1 MIVAHG
7 SARRIAKQ
15 DSVSLQ
21 TPCPPVL
28 TVLASNLWDSES
40 WSCLLAH
47 QEVLGHL
54 AHVIEALL
62 IWGAVD
68 DKLVGFS
75 LFVPC

>member
-1 MIVAHG
+1 MTVAQEVLG
-7 SARRIAKQ
+7 GLPSRT
-15 DSVSLQ
+15 VSLFRL
-21 TPCPPVL
+21 L

-40 WSCLLAH
+40 WSCLLAR
-47 QEVLGHL
+47 QGMLGHL
-54 AHVIEALL
+54 AHVTEALL

>member
-7 SARRIAKQ
+7 SARRTAEQ

-21 TPCPPVL
+21 TPCPP
-28 TVLASNLWDSES
+28 VLASNLWDSES
-40 WSCLLAH
+40 WSCLLV
-47 QEVLGHL
+47 QQGVLGHL
-54 AHVIEALL
+54 AHVIDALL

>member
-7 SARRIAKQ
+7 SARRTVEQ
-15 DSVSLQ
+15 DSVSVQ

-40 WSCLLAH
+40 WSCLLV
-47 QEVLGHL
+47 QQGVLGHL
-54 AHVIEALL
+54 AHVIDALL
-62 IWGAVD
+62 IWGAVE